1 MTGETRR
8 RFHDEL
14 GDLEASILAMGELA
28 EHAVDEAV
36 EALIKND
43 PKQAEEV
50 IAADD
55 KIDELYLSI
64 EDRTLQ
70 LMALQ
75 TPVAVDLRFL
85 SVILH
90 VNLHL
95 ERIGDMAV
103 NIAKTYLSVRDLP
116 SSQMILEHIQEMADV
131 LRPMIRTALE
141 AFRSRDLNL
150 CLRLPE
156 MDDPVDRLN
165 LGMYREVAAL
175 AGDEGQLNWGLRML
189 LIARQLERVGDHSVD
204 IAEQVGFLLTGE
216 FQEFTDASHAVHIT
230 PDAI

>member
-14 GDLEASILAMGELA
+14 GELEANILAMGELA

-43 PKQAEEV
+43 PMQAEAV

-55 KIDELYLSI
+55 QIDELYMSI
-64 EDRTLQ
+64 EGRTLQ
-70 LMALQ
+70 LLALQ
-75 TPVAVDLRFL
+75 TPVAVDLRLL

-95 ERIGDMAV
+95 ERIGDMGV
-103 NIAKTYLSVRDLP
+103 NIAKTYLSVRDYP
-116 SSQMILEHIQEMADV
+116 RSQMILEHIQEMGDV

-175 AGDEGQLNWGLRML
+175 AGDEAQLNWGLRML
-189 LIARQLERVGDHSVD
+189 LVARQLERVGDHSVD

-216 FQEFTDASHAVHIT
+216 FREFTDASHTVHIT
-230 PDAI
+230 PDAL

>member
-1 MTGETRR
+1 MTETRR

-14 GDLEASILAMGELA
+14 GELEANILAMGELA
-28 EHAVDEAV
+28 ERAVDEAV

-43 PKQAEEV
+43 PKQAEAV

-55 KIDELYLSI
+55 NIDELYMSI
-64 EDRTLQ
+64 EGRTLQ

-75 TPVAVDLRFL
+75 TPVAVDLRLL

-95 ERIGDMAV
+95 ERIGDMGV
-103 NIAKTYLSVRDLP
+103 NIAKTYLSVRDFP
-116 SSQMILEHIQEMADV
+116 RSQMILEHIQEMDDV

-175 AGDEGQLNWGLRML
+175 AGDEAQLNWGLRML
-189 LIARQLERVGDHSVD
+189 LVARQLERVGDHSVD

-216 FQEFTDASHAVHIT
+216 FREFTDASHTVHIT
-230 PDAI
+230 PDAL